1 MKVSEMSDY
10 EKYLLIADSTYRVS
24 GGYQGFVNFREVIGI
39 IRTMFAKQTTT
50 YEYNNNYYT
59 SKITITEMGTIL
71 NSFDL
76 GTYRR
81 GFNLVRSIANQI
93 GIGRI

>member
-1 MKVSEMSDY
+1 MKISEMSDY
-10 EKYLLIADSTYRVS
+10 EKYLLIADSTYRIS
-24 GGYQGFVNFREVIGI
+24 GSYQGFVNFREVIGI
-39 IRTMFAKQTTT
+39 IRNMFAKQTTT

-76 GTYRR
+76 GKFRR
-81 GFNLVRSIANQI
+81 GFNSVRSIANQI
-93 GIGRI
+93 SIGRI

>member
-1 MKVSEMSDY
+1 MKVNEMSDY
-10 EKYLLIADSTYRVS
+10 EKYLLIADSTHSIS

-59 SKITITEMGTIL
+59 SKITISEMGTIL

-76 GTYRR
+76 GVFRK
-81 GFNLVRSIANQI
+81 GFNSIRSIANQI

>member
-1 MKVSEMSDY
+1 MKISEMSDY

-39 IRTMFAKQTTT
+39 IRNMFAKQTTT

-76 GTYRR
+76 GKYRR

-93 GIGRI
+93 SIGRI

>member
-10 EKYLLIADSTYRVS
+10 ENYLLIADSTHSIS

-39 IRTMFAKQTTT
+39 IRTMFSKQSTT

-59 SKITITEMGTIL
+59 SKLTIGEMGTIL
-71 NSFDL
+71 NSYDL
-76 GTYRR
+76 GTYRK

>member
-10 EKYLLIADSTYRVS
+10 EKYLLIADSTHSIS

-39 IRTMFAKQTTT
+39 IRTMFSKQSTT

-76 GTYRR
+76 GKYRR
-81 GFNLVRSIANQI
+81 GFNSVRSIANQI
-93 GIGRI
+93 AIGRI